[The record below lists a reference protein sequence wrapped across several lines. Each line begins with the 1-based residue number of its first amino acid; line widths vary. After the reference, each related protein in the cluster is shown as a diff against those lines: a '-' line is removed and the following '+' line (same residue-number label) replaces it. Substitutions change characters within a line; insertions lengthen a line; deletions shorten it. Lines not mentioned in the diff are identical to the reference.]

1 MLARFTPQ
9 FDILVAEPGT
19 LLAAVSRGPQLAE
32 ISEFCDA
39 NHSNVLS
46 LVPSI
51 ITVRLAFIAEGAGGS
66 RTFDKLERRRTL

>member
-1 MLARFTPQ
+1 MLSLYSWWPASPQQ

-19 LLAAVSRGPQLAE
+19 LLATVSRGPQLAE

-46 LVPSI
+46 RAPSI
-51 ITVRLAFIAEGAGGS
+51 ITVRLAFIAEQAA
-66 RTFDKLERRRTL
+66 